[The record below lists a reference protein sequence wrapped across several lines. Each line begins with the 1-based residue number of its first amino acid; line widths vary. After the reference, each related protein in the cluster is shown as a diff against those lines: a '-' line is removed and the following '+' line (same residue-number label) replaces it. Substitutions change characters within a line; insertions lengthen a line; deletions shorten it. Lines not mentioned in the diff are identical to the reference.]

1 MKKIYLLMVMV
12 MVCVITIA
20 QTPVPMS
27 IQPGMTYTENFA
39 DISNWTNNFALGI
52 GANRWGSVAVNST
65 GTIPDGVKTTV
76 STATFQSSGSSGGVQ
91 RGSLTGNPAGTIVL
105 LSVGTSNS
113 TSSCAIDIYLDY
125 TGVNAGT
132 ISFNWTRVNNN
143 TGDRVGSL
151 KVYTSIDGVSFTELS
166 GASVNNIINNGGTSS
181 GTITSV
187 SLPATFNNSSS
198 ARIRFYYFNGTSGGS
213 SGSRP
218 KIAIDDLSITAA
230 VAVTPDIAISSG
242 SIGASSENQGATDV
256 VLQRYDMTVTSANAT
271 LNGLTVNTAGTYSA
285 SDLVNLKVR
294 YSADNVLDV
303 GDATLSTKTTGL
315 GAGSQVFPS
324 FTTQTINNGT
334 TGYVFVTADISG
346 SATPGNTINI
356 GTTAFSDISFLGTV
370 NKTGTDPVS
379 AAGLKTF
386 AALVPSIAITAASPA
401 AGSINQNS
409 ANNLLYGVQ
418 LDVTVN
424 NATLNSASFTTAGTY
439 QVADLQANS
448 FKLWINSSNSLSGAT
463 QLGTAQAIVASGNTI
478 SFSGLSEVI
487 NNGDTRY
494 LLVTT
499 DVAYNGAA
507 GNIVSIAATP
517 FSNLVFVSGTKTGTD
532 PVAAGNDQTIAAVTP
547 LVTITQTGPS
557 ASNVANGANN
567 VFLYQWNA
575 AVTTN
580 VAVLNSFTVNTAG
593 TYVVSDLA
601 ANSFKLWYNS
611 SSSFG
616 TATQIGTSQAIVAS
630 GSPVTFSGLTQ
641 QINPGAT
648 GYFWVT
654 VDVDV
659 AATSGNTINIASTPF
674 TNISFA
680 TATLSGTDPMAAG
693 GVITIEVAP
702 VAGEIVINQFNPA
715 YSGAGDEYLEL
726 VNKTNKSFDL
736 SLLRI
741 FYQSSSGSGGSTL
754 GTLSGI
760 IPPYGYWLL
769 STNPTVTVGLTNSLT
784 ADNEIGGGFAGSSG
798 QFALQV
804 ISTGAVIDA
813 LGYGNLTGGTL
824 SEGTAA
830 VTPSSPANSGLKRNE
845 SDDTNDNSVDFTLVP
860 VANIDLRN
868 SSSRLAQAGSTID
881 AGTYTRLVVK
891 GNSTAGGNIT
901 ATDRVELLNGTFTLG
916 NNNLTTDEVVGGS
929 STAYVVT
936 DGSGTL
942 TINNVG
948 ATNVLFPVGPS
959 GALYHPATIN
969 NAGTVD
975 NFSVKVS
982 SASPACV
989 IAGYSVNATWD
1000 IAEAVTGGSNC
1011 TLSLDYTGATTGG
1024 SYNASTAQV
1033 IHCSGGGVDNNSGSV
1048 TGTVATGSGF
1058 GSFSPFG
1065 ISNDPVYLPVALTG
1079 IKAYQLGSANKIE
1092 WSNLTESGVLNY
1104 HVERSANGS
1113 GFSDI
1118 SVQTALKNDGSRAD
1132 YIVVD
1137 ANPLPGVNFYRI
1149 RTVEANGKILYTN
1162 IVKVNRN
1169 ASNMDMVIYPNP
1181 VTGGQFSLQLPGLAK
1196 NVYTLRIVN
1205 TQGQQVYNRSLTHN
1219 GNATT
1224 EVIQLPARLS
1234 PGIYNLQLLG
1244 DGLKLTKS
1252 FVVQ

>member
-1 MKKIYLLMVMV
+1 MKKVYLLMVLV
-12 MVCVITIA
+12 MVCFAVGA
-20 QTPVPMS
+20 QTNPTPQS
-27 IQPGMTYTENFA
+27 LPYSQDFSTLAHTSTTYPAGWQGWQLSGNPGSSFKTTAPTGDKTLTASSTASTNSGNVHNYDGKIGYLTGSSLDLSVVFA
-39 DISNWTNNFALGI
+39 INTTGLTNIDISYDI
-52 GANRWGSVAVNST
+52 M
-65 GTIPDGVKTTV
+65 TIRNPYD
-76 STATFQSSGSSGGVQ
+76 GSS
-91 RGSLTGNPAGTIVL
+91 N
-105 LSVGTSNS
+105 
-113 TSSCAIDIYLDY
+113 
-125 TGVNAGT
+125 
-132 ISFNWTRVNNN
+132 TR
-143 TGDRVGSL
+143 
-151 KVYTSIDGVSFTELS
+151 
-166 GASVNNIINNGGTSS
+166 INE
-181 GTITSV
+181 IT
-187 SLPATFNNSSS
+187 LQY
-198 ARIRFYYFNGTSGGS
+198 RIGTSGNFTDLTGIEYQNNNVTQIGAITTPQNLQTKNITLPTS
-213 SGSRP
+213 CDNQGVVQLRWSSKQVSGSGSRP
-218 KIAIDDLSITAA
+218 SFAFDNVSVTGTS
-230 VAVTPDIAISSG
+230 AVTPNVAISSG
-242 SIGASSENQGATDV
+242 GIGASTENQGATDV
-256 VLQRYDMTVTSANAT
+256 VLQRYDLAVTSANAT
-271 LNGLTVNTAGTYSA
+271 LNGLTVTTAGTYSA

-294 YSADNVLDV
+294 YSADNILDV

-315 GAGSQVFPS
+315 GAGTQVFPS
-324 FTTQTINNGT
+324 FTSQTINNGT

-370 NKTGTDPVS
+370 NKTGTDPVP
-379 AAGLKTF
+379 AAGVKTF
-386 AALVPSIAITAASPA
+386 AALVPSIAISAASPA
-401 AGSINQNS
+401 AGNINQNS
-409 ANNLLYGVQ
+409 TNNVLYGVQ
-418 LDVTVN
+418 LNVTVN
-424 NATLNSASFTTAGTY
+424 NATLSSATFTTGGTY
-439 QVADLQANS
+439 QVSDLKPNS

-478 SFSGLSEVI
+478 TFSGLSELI
-487 NNGDTRY
+487 NNGSTRY
-494 LLVTT
+494 LLVTA
-499 DVAYNGAA
+499 DVAYNGTA
-507 GNIVSIAATP
+507 GNTVSIAATP
-517 FSNLVFVSGTKTGTD
+517 FSDIIFVSGTKTGTD
-532 PVAAGNDQTIAAVTP
+532 PVAAGNNQTIAAVTP
-547 LVTITQTGPS
+547 LVTITQTGPT

-575 AVTTN
+575 AVTAN

-611 SSSFG
+611 SGSFG
-616 TATQIGTSQAIVAS
+616 SATQIGTSQAIVAS

-654 VDVDV
+654 VDVDA

-674 TNISFA
+674 SNISFA
-680 TATLSGTDPMAAG
+680 AATLSGTDPMAAG
-693 GVITIEVAP
+693 GVKTIEVAP

-715 YSGAGDEYLEL
+715 YSGPGDEYIEL

-741 FYQSSSGSGGSTL
+741 FYQSASGSGGSTL

-769 STNPTVTVGLTNSLT
+769 STNTTVTVGLTNSLA
-784 ADNEIGGGFAGSSG
+784 ADNLIGGGFAGGSG
-798 QFALQV
+798 QFVLQV
-804 ISTGAVIDA
+804 TSSGAVIDA
-813 LGYGNLTGGTL
+813 LGYGSLSGGTL
-824 SEGTAA
+824 YEGTPA

-845 SDDTNDNSVDFTLVP
+845 SDDTNNNSADFTLVP

-868 SSSRLAQAGSTID
+868 SSSRLAQAGSTVA

-929 STAYVVT
+929 ATAYVVT

-975 NFSVKVS
+975 NFSVKVA
-982 SASPACV
+982 SASPSCV

-1000 IAEAVTGGSNC
+1000 ISEAVTGGSNC

-1024 SYNASTAQV
+1024 SYNPSTAQV

-1065 ISNDPVYLPVALTG
+1065 ISNDPVYLPVALSG
-1079 IKAYQLGSANKIE
+1079 IKAYQLGSTNKIE

-1104 HVERSANGS
+1104 HIERSANGS

-1118 SVQTALKNDGSRAD
+1118 TVQTALKNDGSRAD
-1132 YIVVD
+1132 YVVMD
-1137 ANPLPGVNFYRI
+1137 ASPLPGVNFYRI
-1149 RTVEANGKILYTN
+1149 RSVEANGKILYSN

-1169 ASNMDMVIYPNP
+1169 ASNMDLVIYPNP
-1181 VTGGQFSLQLPGLAK
+1181 VKGGQLSLQLPALSKA
-1196 NVYTLRIVN
+1196 VYNLRITN
-1205 TQGQQVYNRSLTHN
+1205 LQGQQVYTRLLNLS
-1219 GNATT
+1219 GGVTT
-1224 EVIQLPARLS
+1224 EVIQLPSSLA
-1234 PGIYNLQLLG
+1234 PGVYNLQVLG
-1244 DGLKLTKS
+1244 DGVRLVKS